1 MIASAVRLYQDHY
14 KITRLSNE
22 ADEEAQRMSIKDYY
36 KITKVS
42 NRTSVASAHPYRL
55 KTITYFYGHSR
66 QSFLKLL

>member
-1 MIASAVRLYQDHY
+1 MYGFLY
-14 KITRLSNE
+14 LVGSV
-22 ADEEAQRMSIKDYY
+22 KDYY

>member
-36 KITKVS
+36 KITRLS
-42 NRTSVASAHPYRL
+42 NLDVIKRKS
-55 KTITYFYGHSR
+55 KWN
-66 QSFLKLL
+66 